1 MSNIGINDKM
11 YVVILFVKLSKGC
24 KRMLKNNIETDV
36 KEKCNEA
43 DMTQVEIAEAI
54 GTTKSYVN
62 RVIKKQDGIKL
73 LFAKLQFVKRLKM
86 RAYKNYMTPLLLND
100 TRVFYFY
107 DESKIIID

>member
-62 RVIKKQDGIKL
+62 RVIKKQDGIINKTFIRIMEQL
-73 LFAKLQFVKRLKM
+73 G
-86 RAYKNYMTPLLLND
+86 YDIEITYTKNKAGGK
-100 TRVFYFY
+100 
-107 DESKIIID
+107 EKWK